1 MSTTFPLPLE
11 CLQMVIHHLAIESD
25 RNSLA
30 SLLRVNKYVC
40 SATLPV
46 MYADPFRLRPF
57 SFFSKET
64 PTSLIKLLSLMKSLL
79 LSLPEGQGVTDL
91 LRVAYLSTAPAS
103 DGKTTEHQEQEAP
116 PPIPAT
122 ETTTTSIPYY
132 SFLTHIDLEAHY
144 FSGGGLF
151 YTPQFPSN
159 SAILDYLEIN
169 GHAERYTA
177 KDVTGRLKHYEQPT
191 IICQGVARDLG
202 RDLTW
207 ALCVNGAECIQRL
220 AIPISDISRYLAIV
234 GRFKVLTNVTFLLDS
249 DITPFLHFG
258 QQLAEED
265 QEVLALQQRER
276 ERHIEEMILFV
287 QEHCQRFPNTL
298 TRGRCVKD
306 MFMTEECPKEPVF
319 ERDSKQVGPFLHRCR
334 ALEDIDIRSPS
345 EDAFRWA
352 VEERKWFERDIADGR
367 TTPSRRPLVPLR
379 QLYVGFEDHP
389 SSGGLFDD
397 AVFAFQETLEDI
409 CVSICES
416 REYSL
421 DQVNYWEPAKLPR
434 LESLK
439 LQGTAAISFHPDTLK
454 YALELQA
461 LCLEADQDED
471 HMTYFI
477 PPAEELDAIAEGES
491 TVDGGGSNSV
501 DGGGGDNVDNDETSS
516 VLRTLARRPVWTW
529 DWALPKLTF
538 MTLTGE
544 HAYRFQFRML
554 EGTPSLIALKL
565 DIASTTALHQRTIHL
580 EDLIK
585 PGSQQQRQQKH
596 DGEEVYQE
604 QQDQEYIHVATLK
617 RLSLYGPWR
626 MTTHVLQTL
635 FSRVAPEIAN
645 LAMSSC
651 LDHDFSEW
659 VDATK
664 QYLHGLV
671 AAELNMDVSEDAIAD
686 AGLVRAK
693 MNRGRYSV
701 GYQLE
706 ETPLGRMLETPACYN
721 VYEP

>member
-1 MSTTFPLPLE
+1 MDG
-11 CLQMVIHHLAIESD
+11 H
-25 RNSLA
+25 
-30 SLLRVNKYVC
+30 
-40 SATLPV
+40 
-46 MYADPFRLRPF
+46 
-57 SFFSKET
+57 
-64 PTSLIKLLSLMKSLL
+64 LL
-79 LSLPEGQGVTDL
+79 LDDHLSRFVSSMSALKTILHQVASSTMPCLP
-91 LRVAYLSTAPAS
+91 
-103 DGKTTEHQEQEAP
+103 
-116 PPIPAT
+116 
-122 ETTTTSIPYY
+122 
-132 SFLTHIDLEAHY
+132 
-144 FSGGGLF
+144 
-151 YTPQFPSN
+151 
-159 SAILDYLEIN
+159 
-169 GHAERYTA
+169 
-177 KDVTGRLKHYEQPT
+177 
-191 IICQGVARDLG
+191 
-202 RDLTW
+202 
-207 ALCVNGAECIQRL
+207 
-220 AIPISDISRYLAIV
+220 
-234 GRFKVLTNVTFLLDS
+234 
-249 DITPFLHFG
+249 
-258 QQLAEED
+258 
-265 QEVLALQQRER
+265 
-276 ERHIEEMILFV
+276 
-287 QEHCQRFPNTL
+287 
-298 TRGRCVKD
+298 
-306 MFMTEECPKEPVF
+306 
-319 ERDSKQVGPFLHRCR
+319 
-334 ALEDIDIRSPS
+334 
-345 EDAFRWA
+345 
-352 VEERKWFERDIADGR
+352 
-367 TTPSRRPLVPLR
+367 
-379 QLYVGFEDHP
+379 
-389 SSGGLFDD
+389 
-397 AVFAFQETLEDI
+397 
-409 CVSICES
+409 
-416 REYSL
+416 
-421 DQVNYWEPAKLPR
+421 KLPR

-439 LQGTAAISFHPDTLK
+439 LRGTAAISFHPDTLK

-477 PPAEELDAIAEGES
+477 PPAEELDAIADGES

-516 VLRTLARRPVWTW
+516 VLTTLARRPVWTW

-544 HAYRFQFRML
+544 LAYRFQFRML
-554 EGTPSLIALKL
+554 EGTPSLITLKL
-565 DIASTTALHQRTIHL
+565 DITSTTALHQRTIHL

-585 PGSQQQRQQKH
+585 PGYQQQRQQKH

-671 AAELNMDVSEDAIAD
+671 AAELTMDVSEDAIAD